1 MRSVRPLA
9 SGGPASA
16 SETNVTS
23 WIRRREKVCL
33 RPEEGHKRAAVH
45 PSRQVAQAA
54 DEWMQRWGTCTTTG
68 DLIPV
73 LQAHPLLAEVPFDF
87 EFAGADLLRSA
98 NSMVHKAAGPDE
110 WQCAS
115 WILLPAGFWAAFARL
130 WQQVLVTSVVPQR
143 WREGRV
149 VLIEKP
155 SGGFRPLTILSCA
168 WRIGARLLVRRL
180 TDWIDR

>member
-1 MRSVRPLA
+1 
-9 SGGPASA
+9 
-16 SETNVTS
+16 
-23 WIRRREKVCL
+23 
-33 RPEEGHKRAAVH
+33 
-45 PSRQVAQAA
+45 
-54 DEWMQRWGTCTTTG
+54 
-68 DLIPV
+68 
-73 LQAHPLLAEVPFDF
+73 
-87 EFAGADLLRSA
+87 
-98 NSMVHKAAGPDE
+98 MVHKAAGPDE